1 MKDYMH
7 KTDCLFCKIVTGEI
21 PCHEVWSNDTHLAF
35 LSIFPNMEGVTV
47 VIPKE
52 HHGSYVFDAKPSV
65 ITELMSA
72 AQTVAKKLDAHFAD
86 VGRCGVVFEG
96 FGVDH
101 LHAKLYP
108 LHGTSSTTEWQPM
121 ESGHINTY
129 FDIYPGYIASNDSER
144 ADDEQL
150 AVLARELREQK

>member
-1 MKDYMH
+1 MQKS
-7 KTDCLFCKIVTGEI
+7 DCLFCNIATGKI

-47 VIPKE
+47 VVPKE
-52 HHGSYVFDAKPSV
+52 HHGSYVFDAPPTV
-65 ITELMSA
+65 IAELMTA
-72 AQTVAKKLDAHFAD
+72 AQIVAKKLDAYFAD

-108 LHGTSSTTEWQPM
+108 LHGTGGQTEWQPM
-121 ESGHINTY
+121 ESGHIDTY
-129 FDIYPGYIASNDSER
+129 FDQYPGYIASNDSER

-150 AVLARELREQK
+150 AALAKALREQK